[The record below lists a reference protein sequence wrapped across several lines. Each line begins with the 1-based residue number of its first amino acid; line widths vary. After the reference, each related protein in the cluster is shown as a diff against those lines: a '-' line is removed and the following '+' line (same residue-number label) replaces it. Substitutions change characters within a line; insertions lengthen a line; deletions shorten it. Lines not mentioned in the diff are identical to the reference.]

1 MTVRRLL
8 STRDSMYVKLLLM
21 LKYTRESTACLL
33 NKRGPLKKRESLD
46 KKWTACYICGP
57 SSGIG
62 PLVTHGSPSA
72 SATERNRLQVQRN
85 ATERNRPQVQRNG
98 IVFKCNGTQRNGIVC
113 KCNGTQRT
121 EKIRLLWTLA
131 LILTCNDG
139 RKGLVV
145 INGTLIRSQRTTKV
159 NDVQRHGNDEQQ
171 NGQRTML
178 FGRRMYA
185 WELQADDDALRSN
198 SSNACGRFRSVK
210 GAHDGAGRLVG
221 QPVRQWLPVGG
232 ATTELHC
239 NTFGG
244 RARRPS
250 VTSQPW
256 LSSSHGVAVDEW

>member
-1 MTVRRLL
+1 M
-8 STRDSMYVKLLLM
+8 
-21 LKYTRESTACLL
+21 E
-33 NKRGPLKKRESLD
+33 
-46 KKWTACYICGP
+46 P
-57 SSGIG
+57 SSG
-62 PLVTHGSPSA
+62 
-72 SATERNRLQVQRN
+72 ATERNGRKRLFLTCSKWRFVRTTEWTTCNNGWKNSRLLEMVARLQVQ
-85 ATERNRPQVQRNG
+85 QRME
-98 IVFKCNGTQRNGIVC
+98 Q
-113 KCNGTQRT
+113 
-121 EKIRLLWTLA
+121 IRLLWTLA

-185 WELQADDDALRSN
+185 WELQADDDASRSN

>member
-1 MTVRRLL
+1 MVAASGIAMARLSHMAARSKRNRPKTVINGR
-8 STRDSMYVKLLLM
+8 
-21 LKYTRESTACLL
+21 
-33 NKRGPLKKRESLD
+33 
-46 KKWTACYICGP
+46 P
-57 SSGIG
+57 SSN
-62 PLVTHGSPSA
+62 
-72 SATERNRLQVQRN
+72 ATERNRLQVQRN
-85 ATERNRPQVQRNG
+85 ATERNRLQVQRNATDG
-98 IVFKCNGTQRNGIVC
+98 KDSLVMDARAHPHVQR
-113 KCNGTQRT
+113 RT
-121 EKIRLLWTLA
+121 ERTRCYKWYA
-131 LILTCNDG
+131 HPKSEDD
-139 RKGLVV
+139 KG
-145 INGTLIRSQRTTKV
+145 
-159 NDVQRHGNDEQQ
+159 QRHGNDEQQ

-185 WELQADDDALRSN
+185 WELQADYDASRSN

>member
-1 MTVRRLL
+1 MGARPGLQR
-8 STRDSMYVKLLLM
+8 
-21 LKYTRESTACLL
+21 
-33 NKRGPLKKRESLD
+33 P
-46 KKWTACYICGP
+46 ACYKWAPVRKSLVINEGP
-57 SSGIG
+57 SEDCYKW
-62 PLVTHGSPSA
+62 SA
-72 SATERNRLQVQRN
+72 VFKCNGT
-85 ATERNRPQVQRNG
+85 QRNG

-185 WELQADDDALRSN
+185 WELQADDDASRSN